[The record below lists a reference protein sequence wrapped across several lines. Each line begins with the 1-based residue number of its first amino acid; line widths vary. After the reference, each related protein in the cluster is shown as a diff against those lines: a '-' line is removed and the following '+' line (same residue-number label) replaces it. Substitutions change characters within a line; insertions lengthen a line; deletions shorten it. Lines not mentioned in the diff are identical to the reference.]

1 MKNLSVSMTRSEMVS
16 GWIYLVLQLLP
27 IPFALQL
34 FSMFLPSPLSDAE
47 LNFIYFCIN
56 FLCTTV
62 IFRKYIIANIK
73 IAFTSLKKT
82 LISAVCG
89 YALYWGLAM
98 AVSLFILAVYPDFI
112 NVNDDSISG
121 MLTDSR
127 ELMLIGTIF
136 LVPVT
141 EELLYRG
148 LIFRSL
154 YEKNKLLG
162 YVVSVLLFAVLH
174 IMGYIDMYDAF
185 HLFLCF
191 LQYIPAGI
199 CLAWAYVNSDSI
211 VAPILI
217 HISVNAIGMLS
228 M

>member
-1 MKNLSVSMTRSEMVS
+1 MKNLSVSMTRSETIG

-27 IPFALQL
+27 IPIALEL
-34 FSMFLPSPLSDAE
+34 FSMFLPEPLSEAK

-62 IFRKYIIANIK
+62 IFRKYLIANIK
-73 IAFTSLKKT
+73 LAFAHMKKT
-82 LISAVCG
+82 LLTAVCG
-89 YALYWGLAM
+89 YALYWGL
-98 AVSLFILAVYPDFI
+98 SLALGIFIMMVYPEFI
-112 NVNDDSISG
+112 NVNDDSIG
-121 MLTDSR
+121 TMLADNR

-148 LIFRSL
+148 LIFRSI
-154 YEKNKLLG
+154 YSKNKLLG
-162 YVVSVLLFAVLH
+162 YAVSIVVFALLHV
-174 IMGYIDMYDAF
+174 MGYIGMYDAF

-199 CLAWAYVNSDSI
+199 CLAWAYANADSI
-211 VAPILI
+211 VAPMLI
-217 HISVNAIGMLS
+217 HIFVNAVGMLS

>member
-1 MKNLSVSMTRSEMVS
+1 MKNLSVSMTRSETIG
-16 GWIYLVLQLLP
+16 GWVYLVLQLLP
-27 IPFALQL
+27 IPIALEIV
-34 FSMFLPSPLSDAE
+34 SMYLPEPLSDAK

-56 FLCTTV
+56 FICTTV
-62 IFRKYIIANIK
+62 IFRKYLIANIR
-73 IAFTSLKKT
+73 IAFSNIKKT
-82 LISAVCG
+82 LLTAVCG
-89 YALYWGLAM
+89 YALYWVLSIAI
-98 AVSLFILAVYPDFI
+98 SIFIVVVYPEFI

-148 LIFRSL
+148 LVFRSI
-154 YEKNKLLG
+154 YSKNKFLG
-162 YVVSVLLFAVLH
+162 FVVSIVVFAVLH
-174 IMGYIDMYDAF
+174 IMGYIGMYEPF

-199 CLAWAYVNSDSI
+199 CLAWAYVNTDSI

-217 HISVNAIGMLS
+217 HIFVNAIGMLS

>member
-1 MKNLSVSMTRSEMVS
+1 MKNLSVSMTRSEITG

-27 IPFALQL
+27 IPLALDIFNQL
-34 FSMFLPSPLSDAE
+34 QPTPMSDAK

-56 FLCTTV
+56 FICTTV
-62 IFRKYIIANIK
+62 IFRKYLIANIK
-73 IAFTSLKKT
+73 IAFQNIKRT
-82 LISAVCG
+82 LRTAVCG

-98 AVSLFILAVYPDFI
+98 AVSLFILAVYPEFV
-112 NVNDDSISG
+112 NVNDDSISN
-121 MLTDSR
+121 MLTDNR
-127 ELMLIGTIF
+127 ELMLIGTIL
-136 LVPVT
+136 LVPVA

-148 LIFRSL
+148 LVFRSI
-154 YEKNKLLG
+154 YAKNKLLG
-162 YVVSVLLFAVLH
+162 FVVSIFVFAVLH
-174 IMGYIDMYDAF
+174 IWAYIGSYDLF

-217 HISVNAIGMLS
+217 HIFVNAIGMLS